1 MTTMTKLLTLPGA
14 IALSATMF
22 AAGITG
28 KWTGKVESPNGT
40 RDVNMTFKAD
50 RATLIGTVSR
60 RQSDSPIENGKID
73 GHNVSLTVTRKFN
86 VMEIKTNYTGKVS
99 GDSVTLK
106 YKMRDNDV
114 ERTLKR
120 AVS

>member
-1 MTTMTKLLTLPGA
+1 MTKLFTLLGA

-22 AAGITG
+22 AADITG

-40 RDVNMTFKAD
+40 RDVNMTLKAD
-50 RATLIGTVSR
+50 GATLTGTVSG
-60 RQSDSPIENGKID
+60 RQSDSPIENGKIAGD
-73 GHNVSLTVTRKFN
+73 DISFTVTRKFN
-86 VMEIKTNYTGKVS
+86 DMEIKTEYTGKIS
-99 GDSVTLK
+99 GDSIKLK

-114 ERTLKR
+114 ELTLKR